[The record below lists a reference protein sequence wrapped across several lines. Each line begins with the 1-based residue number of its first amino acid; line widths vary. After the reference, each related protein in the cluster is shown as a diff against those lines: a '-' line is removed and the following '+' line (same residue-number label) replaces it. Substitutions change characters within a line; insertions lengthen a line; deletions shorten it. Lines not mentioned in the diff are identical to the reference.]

1 MKTNWKKIKITAALL
16 ASILVN
22 LTFYKAIKAQSLSSS
37 SSSISFTAP
46 PPPPNR
52 SGAGNR
58 GAAAS
63 RGCGSD
69 TQSVMALVP
78 DYEETIKV
86 QGDSIPVTKIWG
98 LTTSNYP
105 TFWFFVPYDKSSITK
120 MEFVIK
126 DESQKPSK
134 TVYRT
139 LLNKPDKPGIISVST
154 NKAIKPLQADKTNY
168 HWFLKVKYKCSP
180 EKPEQLEAV
189 DGWIQRTKLDSTFTQ
204 RLASAT
210 PLQRAALYAEKG
222 IWYDSLTALAELRL
236 SKPQNA
242 SLMAGW
248 ESLLKSED
256 LDSFA
261 NYPLINCC
269 QTTSQISA
277 SE

>member
-1 MKTNWKKIKITAALL
+1 MKNNLQKIQITAALL

-22 LTFYKAIKAQSLSSS
+22 LTFYKAIKAQSLISS

-52 SGAGNR
+52 SGAGSR

-69 TQSVMALVP
+69 TQSLMALVP

-86 QGDSIPVTKIWG
+86 EGENIPVIKVWG
-98 LTTSNYP
+98 LTTSDYP

-120 MEFVIK
+120 LEFVIK

-139 LLNKPDKPGIISVST
+139 LLSKPEKPGIISVST
-154 NKAIKPLQADKTNY
+154 NKLIEPLQGNGTNY

-180 EKPEQLEAV
+180 EKQEQLETV
-189 DGWIQRTKLDSTFTQ
+189 NGWIQRTKLNSTFTQ

-210 PLQRAALYAEKG
+210 PLERAALYAEKG
-222 IWYDSLTALAELRL
+222 IWYDSLTALAEIRI

-242 SLMAGW
+242 PAMANW
-248 ESLLKSED
+248 ESLLKSEE

-269 QTTSQISA
+269 QPTSQISK
-277 SE
+277 SK